1 MATYFE
7 SKTLNV
13 TRRRPKIHLIPDVV
27 YAQVS
32 THDFL
37 NRALK
42 MDLLIPATG
51 KPLPAVIFVTGGG
64 FISANRARCPR
75 LRMHLADNNF
85 VVASIE
91 YRTAPL
97 SKFPAPVEDVKSAI
111 RFLKANAQK
120 FSVDAA
126 QIFVM
131 GDSAGGYLTAFAALT
146 NGDKIFNVGE
156 NLDQSSEIIAA
167 VDLYGVSDP
176 SRVSENLAEETR
188 ILNEMPG
195 AVEAMFINGVPNF
208 TGTGGGILD
217 HPETARAANPINYIT
232 KNSAPMLLMHGTA
245 DSIVSPAQ
253 SDLLFQALKNAG
265 LDAERYIIPGADHSD
280 EYWQQ
285 AEVFDLITEYFNRY
299 RK

>member
-1 MATYFE
+1 MYYE

-13 TRRRPKIHLIPDVV
+13 ALRRAKIHLIPDVV

-37 NRALK
+37 NVALK
-42 MDLLIPATG
+42 MDLLIPSTG
-51 KPLPAVIFVTGGG
+51 AAKAAVIFVTGGG
-64 FISANRARCPR
+64 FISANKARLPQ
-75 LRMHLADNNF
+75 LRMHLAENNF

-111 RFLKANAQK
+111 RFLKANAAK
-120 FSVDAA
+120 FSVDAGK
-126 QIFVM
+126 IFVI
-131 GDSAGGYLTAFAALT
+131 GDSAGGYLTAFAAVT
-146 NGDKIFNVGE
+146 NGDKIFNVGA
-156 NLDQSSEIIAA
+156 NLEQSSEIVAA

-176 SRVSENLAEETR
+176 ARISEDLPAEKR
-188 ILNEMPG
+188 ALNEMPG

-208 TGTGGGILD
+208 TGVGGGISE
-217 HPETARAANPINYIT
+217 HPENVRAANPLNYIT

-253 SDLLFQALKNAG
+253 SDLLYQALKNAG
-265 LDAERYIIPGADHSD
+265 VEAERWIIPGAEHSD
-280 EYWQQ
+280 DHWMQP
-285 AEVFDLITEYFNRY
+285 EVLNFITEYFNRY
-299 RK
+299 RS